1 MALTQVEALW
11 FLPLVLPICFWAAWS
26 DLKYMKIRNKSVV
39 ALFGI
44 FAVVGLLA
52 LPFDV
57 YLWRLVQG
65 AVVLVLGILANM
77 LRLLGAGDAKFAAG
91 MALFVPAADA
101 PAFFILLSVVM
112 IAALVTHRLFRA
124 IPAVRSQT
132 ADWVSWQSRK
142 FPMGLALGGGLGIF
156 LALGTVQGA

>member
-1 MALTQVEALW
+1 MALTQAEALW
-11 FLPLVLPICFWAAWS
+11 FLPFVLPICFWAAWS
-26 DLKYMKIRNKSVV
+26 DLKFMKIRNKSVL
-39 ALFGI
+39 ALLAVFV
-44 FAVVGLLA
+44 VVGLAA
-52 LPFDV
+52 LPFDA
-57 YLWRLVQG
+57 YLWRLAQ
-65 AVVLVLGILANM
+65 AVLVLVLGIVANM

-101 PAFFILLSVVM
+101 PAFFVLLSAVM

-142 FPMGLALGGGLGIF
+142 FPMGLALGGGLGIY
-156 LALGTVQGA
+156 LALGPVYGA